1 LFLQEQIKGIII
13 ASWRHSNINRNIRI
27 LEAYSSQ
34 NNEKIDMLTKKNTG
48 ADMKLEILRIKTS
61 VNENATVLQTLFQNI
76 QRRNP

>member
-48 ADMKLEILRIKTS
+48 ADMKLEILRIKTA